1 VKRTTLA
8 SVACALVLGAHLAAF
23 QTGRRASAT
32 KLSKQATCASD
43 LGAGVKSNRSFCD
56 VIVATRPEKS
66 VAMTIPTHTGTAT
79 LMFDLH
85 NRFSAPA
92 TQTDPAQ
99 AFQRHSVVV
108 AVIKPTGDIIDRAVV
123 TGEFRTIQDLFDR
136 IGGTGPTG
144 VKAVAPGAA
153 QAVRVTIPAGVTA
166 IGIVGVKQDIDT
178 RSARASFTTPGRP
191 VAIVSNMR
199 IEYR

>member
-1 VKRTTLA
+1 MMA
-8 SVACALVLGAHLAAF
+8 CVACAFVLGTHLAAF
-23 QTGRRASAT
+23 QTGRRASGT
-32 KLSKQATCASD
+32 KLSKQAACASD

-92 TQTDPAQ
+92 TTTDPAQ
-99 AFQRHSVVV
+99 AFQRHTVVV

>member
-1 VKRTTLA
+1 MCLV
-8 SVACALVLGAHLAAF
+8 CALALGAHVSAL
-23 QTGRRASAT
+23 QTGRRASGT
-32 KLSKQATCASD
+32 KLSKQATCVSD

-56 VIVATRPEKS
+56 VLIATRPDKS
-66 VAMTIPTHTGTAT
+66 VQMTIPTHTGTAT

-85 NRFSAPA
+85 NRFSAAAA
-92 TQTDPAQ
+92 TTDPAQ
-99 AFQRHSVVV
+99 TFQRHSVIV
-108 AVIKPTGDIIDRAVV
+108 AVIKPTGDVIDRAVV
-123 TGEFRTIQDLFDR
+123 TGEFRTVQDLFDR

-153 QAVRVTIPAGVTA
+153 QSVKVTIPAGVNA
-166 IGIVGVKQDIDT
+166 IGIVGIKQDIDT